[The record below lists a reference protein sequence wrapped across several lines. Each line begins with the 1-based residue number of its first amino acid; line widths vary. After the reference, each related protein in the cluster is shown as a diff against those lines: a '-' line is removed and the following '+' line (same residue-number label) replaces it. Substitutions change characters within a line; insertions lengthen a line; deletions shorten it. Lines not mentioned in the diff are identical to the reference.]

1 MSKKVTIVKVRR
13 TASDNINRDLQWI
26 GNSLGL
32 FGLRDK
38 DSSCF
43 RVFITLVKRAKKEDV
58 ISSDDIANKLHLS
71 RGTVVHHLTKLMNA
85 GIVIRESRGYILRES
100 NMQALIRDIKRDIDA
115 IFEEVEQVSKEIDDK
130 IG

>member
-1 MSKKVTIVKVRR
+1 
-13 TASDNINRDLQWI
+13 
-26 GNSLGL
+26 
-32 FGLRDK
+32 
-38 DSSCF
+38 
-43 RVFITLVKRAKKEDV
+43 
-58 ISSDDIANKLHLS
+58 
-71 RGTVVHHLTKLMNA
+71 MNA